1 MKILILLHK
10 HWKAWFFL
18 TSKCLS
24 INLYKKKSMKKIM
37 TLLLLMVISMGT
49 GFAQEF
55 DREKAEERMNKM
67 IDRKAAELKL
77 DDETAAWFKPLY
89 KEYHMALFVV
99 AHKYRVEKKE
109 LDDAEILESI
119 VNSFS
124 RAEEEVAVKRT
135 YFLKFQEKLTPQQ
148 LRSLFM
154 PRMNRQGQGGQRGGS
169 HRGERPFGGHG
180 GGQWGGGEPNF

>member
-1 MKILILLHK
+1 
-10 HWKAWFFL
+10 
-18 TSKCLS
+18 
-24 INLYKKKSMKKIM
+24 MKKFM

-154 PRMNRQGQGGQRGGS
+154 PRMNRQGQGGQRGGFP
-169 HRGERPFGGHG
+169 RGERSFGGHG

>member
-1 MKILILLHK
+1 
-10 HWKAWFFL
+10 
-18 TSKCLS
+18 
-24 INLYKKKSMKKIM
+24 MKKFM
-37 TLLLLMVISMGT
+37 TLVLLMVVGMGA

-55 DREKAEERMNKM
+55 DREKAEERLNKM
-67 IDRKAAELKL
+67 IERKASELKL
-77 DDETAAWFKPLY
+77 DDETAEWFKPLY
-89 KEYHMALFVV
+89 KEYNMALFVV

-148 LRSLFM
+148 LRNVFM
-154 PRMNRQGQGGQRGGS
+154 PRMNRQGQGGQRGGFP
-169 HRGERPFGGHG
+169 RGERSFGGHG